1 MTEVTVLFLDGTFS
15 STAIGPMEV
24 FRHAGTLWNF
34 LTEKRAGASLSRD
47 DCIGGWTRSPL

>member
-24 FRHAGTLWNF
+24 FPPFRHVVELSHGNAAG
-34 LTEKRAGASLSRD
+34 S
-47 DCIGGWTRSPL
+47 WTRGPL